1 MQPTPDNDQLKQ
13 TQVLSDNPVW
23 LDNFIN
29 IYQSLAI
36 DNLASLAQLYHQ
48 DITFEDPLHVIN
60 GFSDLAAYFDN
71 LYLHV
76 TRCDFVID
84 QVIHTGNQA
93 GIYWTMTY
101 VHQHLN
107 SGEAITVQG
116 HSLIMGDNDKV
127 VYHRDYIDLGQMLYE
142 NVPVLGAIIRWLK
155 RRINQ

>member
-1 MQPTPDNDQLKQ
+1 
-13 TQVLSDNPVW
+13 
-23 LDNFIN
+23 
-29 IYQSLAI
+29 
-36 DNLASLAQLYHQ
+36 
-48 DITFEDPLHVIN
+48 
-60 GFSDLAAYFDN
+60 
-71 LYLHV
+71 
-76 TRCDFVID
+76 
-84 QVIHTGNQA
+84 
-93 GIYWTMTY
+93 MTY